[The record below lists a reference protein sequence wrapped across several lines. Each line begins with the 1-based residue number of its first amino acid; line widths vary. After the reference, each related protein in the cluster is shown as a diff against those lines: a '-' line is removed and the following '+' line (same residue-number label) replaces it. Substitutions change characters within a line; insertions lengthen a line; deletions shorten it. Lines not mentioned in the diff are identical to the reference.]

1 MTTPADERARMR
13 ALAEKAA
20 NPELDHWQRTHALWE
35 LRAAL
40 SPPVV
45 LGLLDA
51 ADRAEVAERECK
63 KAERLWK
70 ESSIDASRKFDTI
83 KGLGRAVEAE
93 RARAERPEA
102 MLPLARYGLAIL
114 EMHREDCGDVSGDT
128 LQDEAERCGLLTHVT
143 VTEPCGDECRCA
155 EYYAGDEW
163 PVECLRYSPAARA
176 AFAALTDPAPDAERG
191 GDA

>member
-1 MTTPADERARMR
+1 MDTDERARLR
-13 ALAEKAA
+13 ALAEKAE
-20 NPELDHWQRTHALWE
+20 NDELDHWQRVYALWE
-35 LRAAL
+35 LRT
-40 SPPVV
+40 SITSDVV
-45 LGLLDA
+45 LRLLD
-51 ADRAEVAERECK
+51 DVEQAERERDRYDLQ
-63 KAERLWK
+63 AQRIMLERN
-70 ESSIDASRKFDTI
+70 T
-83 KGLGRAVEAE
+83 E
-93 RARAERPEA
+93 RARTERLEA

-176 AFAALTDPAPDAERG
+176 AFAALTDPAPAQEVG
-191 GDA
+191 P